1 MTWMKLML
9 LKTRNVPLVAACMAH
24 GRWEQNHGL
33 GRLSQFCAP
42 RSSLAYRRRN
52 THASPT
58 LKLVKHLPYFRNKQ
72 SSLTKVPIRR
82 YISCKLV
89 ISTAVLSSVF
99 KTKIARCDQWHCRV
113 LLETPACDDNGTLM
127 RVTISK
133 TATCKLLYQQANKR
147 SLNLHREGHQDLSIT
162 QRLRLGKK

>member
-1 MTWMKLML
+1 ML
-9 LKTRNVPLVAACMAH
+9 LKTRNVPLVAPCMAH

-89 ISTAVLSSVF
+89 NSTAAPSSAF
-99 KTKIARCDQWHCRV
+99 KTKIARCGQE
-113 LLETPACDDNGTLM
+113 LETPACDDNGTLM

-133 TATCKLLYQQANKR
+133 TATCKLLYLQANKR
-147 SLNLHREGHQDLSIT
+147 SLKLYREGHQDLSIT